1 MTFHVE
7 LPTPVSANNLFFNV
21 PGRGRVK
28 TKAYENWQQAA
39 TLTIMAQVRADRRI
53 GGRVSV
59 LIELPGKCRLDI
71 DNAVKPILDA
81 LVRSRRIDDD
91 RNVARLEVTKGGP
104 GETAVVTVAAF
115 VGTWPAKVAA

>member
-1 MTFHVE
+1 MTFSVD
-7 LPTPVSANNLFFNV
+7 LPMPMSVNNLFFNV

-39 TLTIMAQVRADRRI
+39 ALTIVAAVRADQRI

-59 LIELPGKCRLDI
+59 KIELPAKCRLDI

-91 RNVARLEVTKGGP
+91 RNVASLTVDRGARGDLT
-104 GETAVVTVAAF
+104 TVTVDQF
-115 VGTWPAKVAA
+115 QPRPQ